1 MGRSFACHRYLAGL
15 FALGIWMG
23 ATPAHADVKITDAAR
38 QHFNAGVSL
47 LKDPDGARYED
58 AYREFKAAYE
68 ASPSWKILGNLGLT
82 AMKLERDGEAIDAY
96 TRYLAEGKKDID
108 PSERADIE
116 RDLGTLRSSAVT
128 LVLTTTPESVA
139 ITDERTPVTG
149 SAVRNRYQSQAGS
162 LRLQVRPGHHV
173 LTASNEGKSL
183 TFELDAEPGST
194 QEHTFDFNAPVP
206 VAAPPVVAAPPPA
219 ASPPPP
225 PPPTRPIPTGVWVG
239 VAATGAF
246 AVSAGVVGA
255 LALGKNSDFNA
266 ANGHDAEKAKSLK
279 SSTETLNLVT
289 DVLIGAAIVSAGVTT
304 YLYVKRPTRDSTLSA
319 LRISPHA
326 GVHHGGLYLEGAF

>member
-1 MGRSFACHRYLAGL
+1 MAGL
-15 FALGIWMG
+15 FALGILVG
-23 ATPAHADVKITDAAR
+23 AAPAHADVKITDAAR

-116 RDLGTLRSSAVT
+116 RDLGTLRASAVT
-128 LVLTTTPESVA
+128 LVISTAPESVVV
-139 ITDERTPVTG
+139 TDERTPVTG
-149 SAVRNRYQSQAGS
+149 SPVRNRYQSQAGS
-162 LRLQVRPGHHV
+162 LRLQVRPGHHL

-183 TFELDAEPGST
+183 SFELDAEPGST
-194 QEHTFDFNAPVP
+194 REHTFDFNAPVA
-206 VAAPPVVAAPPPA
+206 VAAPPVVEAPPPA
-219 ASPPPP
+219 AAPPPP

-246 AVSAGVVGA
+246 AVGAGVVGVM
-255 LALGKNSDFNA
+255 ALGKNSDFNA
-266 ANGHDAEKAKSLK
+266 ANGHDAAKAKSLQ
-279 SSTETLNLVT
+279 SDTQTLNVVT
-289 DVLIGAAIVSAGVTT
+289 DVLIGAALVSAGVTT
-304 YLYVKRPTRDSTLSA
+304 YLYVKRPTRDSSLSA
-319 LRISPHA
+319 LRVSPRA
-326 GVHHGGLYLEGAF
+326 GVNQGGLYLEGAF